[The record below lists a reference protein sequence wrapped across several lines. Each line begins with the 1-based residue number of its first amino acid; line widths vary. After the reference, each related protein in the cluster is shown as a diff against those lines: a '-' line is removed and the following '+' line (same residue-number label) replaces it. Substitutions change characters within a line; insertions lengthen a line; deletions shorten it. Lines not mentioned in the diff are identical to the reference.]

1 VVALSL
7 NEIYGTVGFVERPT
21 RQQEEPHSFTSFV
34 KEYRQLRN
42 LLVALRPEVVHTGD
56 HNNWIGDQLRQELS
70 ELLNHEEVDAILT
83 TSKKK
88 LGDDDRE
95 VAPAKSIHVQL
106 DDLENSEIGAAA
118 HETVYRRYIKFFLG
132 SIKILTKGFK
142 KTKN

>member
-1 VVALSL
+1 MLLRLSL
-7 NEIYGTVGFVERPT
+7 
-21 RQQEEPHSFTSFV
+21 
-34 KEYRQLRN
+34 
-42 LLVALRPEVVHTGD
+42 LLLAFLSNVSCWIGQVITGDALRPEVVHTGD
-56 HNNWIGDQLRQELS
+56 HNNRIGDQLRQELS

-118 HETVYRRYIKFFLG
+118 HETVYRRYIKLFLG
-132 SIKILTKGFK
+132 SIKILTKAFK